1 MLGALLMSGSF
12 ARVRK
17 SLSYRKR
24 GGAPLLGV
32 NGVVVI
38 AHGRSDAVA
47 IESAIEVACR
57 EVEVGL
63 IDRLSQGISGWREH
77 GS

>member
-12 ARVRK
+12 ARVK
-17 SLSYRKR
+17 GTLSYRRR

-38 AHGRSDAVA
+38 AHGRSDAEA
-47 IESAIEVACR
+47 IGSAVEVAHR
-57 EVEVGL
+57 EVKSDL
-63 IDRLSQGISGWREH
+63 LTRLRHGIEGWGAD